1 MPNSQVVFQ
10 SFKTIE
16 VVDVEATIEIAEDII
31 RLKRG
36 QSKTVPF
43 TYFPGDPPAETFG
56 MEFYL
61 TEADAEAGENRLTHD
76 LPTYTLS
83 PPNPIP
89 IVVEDLEGLVSFYVP
104 FNWSY
109 TTIYAKLLLCQEGVR
124 RRIPISEKITED
136 ITRSRQRV
144 RRNVYSNWRRR

>member
-1 MPNSQVVFQ
+1 M
-10 SFKTIE
+10 
-16 VVDVEATIEIAEDII
+16 DAEATIEIAEELIV
-31 RLKRG
+31 LERG
-36 QSKTVPF
+36 RFKSEPF

-61 TEADAEAGENRLTHD
+61 TEAEAVAGENLLTTD

-89 IVVEDLEGLVSFYVP
+89 ITVENLEGLVSFYVP

-109 TTIYAKLLLCQEGVR
+109 TTIYAKLLLCQDGLLR
-124 RRIPISEKITED
+124 RVPISEKITED
-136 ITRSRQRV
+136 ITRSSQRV